1 MKYCNRECQ
10 IAHRPLHKKAC
21 KKRAAELHD
30 EHALFKEHPP
40 PEDCPIC
47 FLPLPLD
54 LEQIQFK
61 SCCGKVICN
70 GCILAMM
77 DEEARGGG
85 KIGLCAFC
93 RVPTPSSYKEEVE
106 RIKKLMESSNA
117 YAFYRLAGCYEH
129 GNMGV
134 PQNIEKANELYL
146 RAGELGCSEGYCN
159 LGYAYS
165 NGEGVEANKK
175 KAKHY
180 YELAAMD
187 GDFLARRN
195 LGKVEVEN
203 GNVDR
208 GYKHFILSARAGD
221 EDSLEQVKNGLM
233 DGIVTKDEYA
243 NTLRAYQSRHDETK
257 SVMRDKAE
265 AVASTMGPL

>member
-1 MKYCNRECQ
+1 MNTE
-10 IAHRPLHKKAC
+10 IW
-21 KKRAAELHD
+21 
-30 EHALFKEHPP
+30 
-40 PEDCPIC
+40 
-47 FLPLPLD
+47 
-54 LEQIQFK
+54 
-61 SCCGKVICN
+61 V
-70 GCILAMM
+70 
-77 DEEARGGG
+77 
-85 KIGLCAFC
+85 
-93 RVPTPSSYKEEVE
+93 
-106 RIKKLMESSNA
+106 
-117 YAFYRLAGCYEH
+117 
-129 GNMGV
+129 V